1 MIKVTNHKEM
11 EFIMI
16 NIPEILVA
24 NGTGAF
30 LVLFLLLYRIRIAQ
44 TNQFDENAYN
54 LMLIVTFIAT
64 INETLSFIIDAQPGF
79 IFHILQYLTNTI
91 ASASSGIIGYCWCL
105 FVEYHIH
112 RNFERIKKKSRIL
125 AIPLMAATIL
135 IIINLFGTGI
145 IFDIS
150 KENIYTRGPMNFI
163 LYIFV
168 FVYYIESIYTVQK
181 AKKDSTLVEFFPIYY
196 FIIPCMIGTM
206 IQGFFFGISTIWLCV
221 AIAFI
226 LVYIEIQISISF
238 IDDLSGLY
246 NRKYMNHYLNKL
258 QSDKTKHVYGFLMDI
273 NEFKSI
279 NDTYGHIK
287 GDHALIQF
295 GKILQHSIDK
305 DSVAIRM
312 GGDEFVIFA
321 KLKSDTEAVKLKKRI
336 ENNVRQFNIHSK
348 EPFHL
353 SFSIG
358 IAKYNGKNIDAFLS
372 AMDDSMYEAK
382 NMHRLMQ

>member
-1 MIKVTNHKEM
+1 
-11 EFIMI
+11 MI

-30 LVLFLLLYRIRIAQ
+30 LVLFLLLYRIRIVQ
-44 TNQFDENAYN
+44 TNQFDEKAYN
-54 LMLIVTFIAT
+54 FMLIVTFIAT
-64 INETLSFIIDAQPGF
+64 INETLSFIIDARPGF
-79 IFHILQYLTNTI
+79 IFHILQYISNTI
-91 ASASSGIIGYCWCL
+91 SSASSGIIGYCWCL

-125 AIPLMAATIL
+125 AIPLIIATIL
-135 IIINLFGTGI
+135 IIINLLGTGI

-150 KENIYTRGPMNFI
+150 KENVYTRGPMNFI

-168 FVYYIESIYTVQK
+168 FVYYIESIYTVHK
-181 AKKDSTLVEFFPIYY
+181 AKYDSILVEFFPIYY

-206 IQGFFFGISTIWLCV
+206 IQGFFFGVSTIWLCV

-226 LVYIEIQISISF
+226 IVYIEIQISISF

-258 QSDKTKHVYGFLMDI
+258 QNDKTKHVYGFMMDI
-273 NEFKSI
+273 NDFKAI
-279 NDTYGHIK
+279 NDTYGHLK
-287 GDHALIQF
+287 GDYALIQF
-295 GKILQHSIDK
+295 GIILQHSIDK

-321 KLKSDTEAVKLKKRI
+321 KLKSDEEALALKKQI
-336 ENNVRQFNIHSK
+336 KYNVRQFNIKSK

-358 IAKYNGKNIDAFLS
+358 IAKFNGKNTDAFLS